1 MSTRGLRI
9 RLHPD
14 RLGLN
19 DVDSPSLRPTIVTRV
34 TDALV
39 TTPAEAPR
47 SIITVAI
54 TGAAGKTGR
63 AVTRHFLDRGYDVRP
78 IDSSG
83 LAGGYGEF
91 AAAFGVGLFRADL
104 RDYGQTVDALRD
116 VDAVVHLAAIPAPGL
131 FPASTTFLD
140 NTAMNYNVFAAAQL
154 LGIDRVVWASSET
167 TFGLPFDTPPRYAPI
182 DEEHYPLP
190 ESTYALS
197 KVVGETMAVHFAE
210 WTGGTYIAL
219 RLSNVHVESDYAAVP
234 TYQEDF
240 ALRRW
245 NLWGYVDA
253 RDVAHAC
260 ERSVLAELSGAH
272 SFVIAAADTLMA
284 APNAA
289 LLADQFPGLPLTR
302 EVGEHE
308 TLLAIDKA
316 RELLGYA
323 PQHSWRD
330 EVSG

>member
-1 MSTRGLRI
+1 VGDGRYS
-9 RLHPD
+9 D
-14 RLGLN
+14 A
-19 DVDSPSLRPTIVTRV
+19 VTEG
-34 TDALV
+34 TAQ
-39 TTPAEAPR
+39 TT
-47 SIITVAI
+47 TVAL

-63 AVTRHFLDRGYDVRP
+63 AVMRHLLDRGYDVRP

-91 AAAFGVGLFRADL
+91 AAEFGVGLFRADL

-116 VDAVVHLAAIPAPGL
+116 VAAVVHLAAIPAPGL

-154 LGIDRVVWASSET
+154 LGIGRVVWASSET
-167 TFGLPFDTPPRYAPI
+167 TFGLPFDSPPRYAPI
-182 DEEHYPLP
+182 DEDHYPLP
-190 ESTYALS
+190 TSTYALS
-197 KVVGETMAVHFAE
+197 KVVGETMAEHFAA
-210 WTGGTYIAL
+210 WSGATIIAL
-219 RLSNVHVESDYAAVP
+219 RLSNVHLETDYAAVP
-234 TYQEDF
+234 GYQEDF

-253 RDVAHAC
+253 RDVGHAC
-260 ERSVLAELSGAH
+260 ERALVADLTGAH
-272 SFVIAAADTLMA
+272 SFVIAAADTLMEA
-284 APNAA
+284 SNAE
-289 LLADQFPGLPLTR
+289 LLADQFPDVPLKR
-302 EVGEHE
+302 EVDDHE

-330 EVSG
+330 AS

>member
-1 MSTRGLRI
+1 M
-9 RLHPD
+9 
-14 RLGLN
+14 
-19 DVDSPSLRPTIVTRV
+19 
-34 TDALV
+34 
-39 TTPAEAPR
+39 TTPK
-47 SIITVAI
+47 TVAL

-63 AVTRHFLDRGYDVRP
+63 VVTRYLLEHGYDVRP

-91 AAAFGVGLFRADL
+91 AAELGVGLFRADL
-104 RDYGQTVDALRD
+104 RDYGQAVDALRD

-140 NTAMNYNVFAAAQL
+140 NTAMNSHVFAAAQL

-182 DEEHYPLP
+182 DEDHYPLP
-190 ESTYALS
+190 TSTYALS
-197 KVVGETMAVHFAE
+197 KVVGETMAEHYAA

-219 RLSNVHVESDYAAVP
+219 RLSNVHVDADYARVRS
-234 TYQEDF
+234 YQDDF

-253 RDVAHAC
+253 RDVGQAC
-260 ERSVLAELSGAH
+260 ERSLVADLTGAH
-272 SFVIAAADTLMA
+272 SFVIAAADTLMEA
-284 APNAA
+284 TNAE
-289 LLADQFPGLPLTR
+289 LLADQFPDVPLTR
-302 EVGEHE
+302 EVGEHD

-316 RELLGYA
+316 RDLLGYA

-330 EVSG
+330 HR

>member
-1 MSTRGLRI
+1 M
-9 RLHPD
+9 
-14 RLGLN
+14 
-19 DVDSPSLRPTIVTRV
+19 
-34 TDALV
+34 
-39 TTPAEAPR
+39 TTAK
-47 SIITVAI
+47 TVAL

-63 AVTRHFLDRGYDVRP
+63 MVTRYLLEHGYDVRP
-78 IDSSG
+78 IDASG
-83 LAGGYGEF
+83 QAGGYGEF
-91 AAAFGVGLFRADL
+91 AADLGVGLFRADL

-116 VDAVVHLAAIPAPGL
+116 VEAVVHLAAIPAPGL

-182 DEEHYPLP
+182 DEDHYPLP
-190 ESTYALS
+190 TSTYALS
-197 KVVGETMAVHFAE
+197 KVVGETMAGHFAD
-210 WTGGTYIAL
+210 WTGATFVAL
-219 RLSNVHVESDYAAVP
+219 RLSNVHVESDYARVP
-234 TYQEDF
+234 GYQHDF

-253 RDVAHAC
+253 RDVGHAC
-260 ERSVLAELSGAH
+260 ERALVADLEGAH
-272 SFVIAAADTLMA
+272 SFVIAAADTLMEA
-284 APNAA
+284 TNAQ

-308 TLLAIDKA
+308 TLLAIDRA
-316 RELLGYA
+316 RDLLGYA

-330 EVSG
+330 HA

>member
-1 MSTRGLRI
+1 MSDDAATPDPTAPTRPR
-9 RLHPD
+9 
-14 RLGLN
+14 
-19 DVDSPSLRPTIVTRV
+19 RV
-34 TDALV
+34 AV
-39 TTPAEAPR
+39 
-47 SIITVAI
+47 

-63 AVTRHFLDRGYDVRP
+63 VVARWFVEHGYEVRP
-78 IDSSG
+78 IDGNG
-83 LAGGYGEF
+83 LAGAYGPL
-91 AAAFGVGLFRADL
+91 AAELGVGLFRADL

-182 DEEHYPLP
+182 DEDHYPLP
-190 ESTYALS
+190 DSTYALS

-219 RLSNVHVESDYAAVP
+219 RLSNVHVGDDYAAVP
-234 TYQEDF
+234 GYQFDF

-253 RDVAHAC
+253 RDVALAC
-260 ERSVLAELSGAH
+260 ERAVLAELTGAH
-272 SFVIAAADTLMA
+272 SFVIAAADTLMEA
-284 APNAA
+284 ANAE
-289 LLADQFPGLPLTR
+289 LMADQFPGVPMTR

-308 TLLAIDKA
+308 TLLAIDHA
-316 RELLGYA
+316 RELLGYE
-323 PQHSWRD
+323 PRHSWRD
-330 EVSG
+330 QV

>member
-1 MSTRGLRI
+1 MNERAETSAPTR
-9 RLHPD
+9 
-14 RLGLN
+14 
-19 DVDSPSLRPTIVTRV
+19 
-34 TDALV
+34 
-39 TTPAEAPR
+39 
-47 SIITVAI
+47 VAI

-63 AVTRHFLDRGYDVRP
+63 VVTRWFVERGYDVRP
-78 IDSSG
+78 IDGQG
-83 LAGGYGEF
+83 LAGGYGPL
-91 AAAFGVGLFRADL
+91 AAELGVGLFRADL

-131 FPASTTFLD
+131 FPASTTFTD

-182 DEEHYPLP
+182 DEDHYPLP
-190 ESTYALS
+190 DSTYALS

-219 RLSNVHVESDYAAVP
+219 RLSNVHVPEDYASVP
-234 TYQEDF
+234 GYQQDF

-253 RDVAHAC
+253 RDVALAC
-260 ERSVLAELSGAH
+260 ERSVLADLRGAH
-272 SFVIAAADTLMA
+272 SFVIAAADTLMEES
-284 APNAA
+284 NAA
-289 LLADQFPGLPLTR
+289 LMAAEFPDVPMTR

-308 TLLAIDKA
+308 TLLSIDKA
-316 RELLGYA
+316 RDLLGYD

-330 EVSG
+330 QG